1 MMGRLRRGDT
11 DEKTGPMAGQMGGW
25 GSRVGWGP
33 EGVVI
38 PLPSL
43 LLLLQGL
50 TLSAGCQKRE
60 TLSLTEHKQTEGV
73 LTDGLPVIGTLA
85 FCACSAL
92 RFSLPLIHLFCPL
105 RCPDAAPHPLS
116 ISVRGRKTM
125 DRREPRS
132 AASCRF
138 CISP

>member
-1 MMGRLRRGDT
+1 MMGLRRGDT

-43 LLLLQGL
+43 LLLLLLQGL

-73 LTDGLPVIGTLA
+73 LTDGPSVIGTL
-85 FCACSAL
+85 SVPVL
-92 RFSLPLIHLFCPL
+92 R
-105 RCPDAAPHPLS
+105 
-116 ISVRGRKTM
+116 
-125 DRREPRS
+125 
-132 AASCRF
+132 
-138 CISP
+138 